1 MTSSQKLLAV
11 ALALAVIGVPLALKR
26 RGAGDI
32 AADAPSSPASASSVG
47 AVGAVGAVAKS
58 AEAPRPL
65 PKLVDLG
72 TRTCAPCKAMLGV
85 LDELERGYGG
95 QLAVEF
101 INVAEDEAKAAPYA
115 VDVIPTQVFVAPDGK
130 ELFRHV
136 GFFSTAAIVQKWGEL
151 GFALGPPAPNATPPV
166 SPPR

>member
-1 MTSSQKLLAV
+1 MSAQKKLLALG
-11 ALALAVIGVPLALKR
+11 LAAAVIGIPLALKH
-26 RGAGDI
+26 RGGDAIQVDQAAAPSAVAPAASSSI
-32 AADAPSSPASASSVG
+32 AAAAT
-47 AVGAVGAVAKS
+47 
-58 AEAPRPL
+58 PRPL

-101 INVAEDEAKAAPYA
+101 INVAEQEEKAAPYA
-115 VDVIPTQVFVAPDGK
+115 VDVIPTQVFLGPDGK

-136 GFFSTAAIVQKWGEL
+136 GFFSRTAIVQKWGEL
-151 GFALGPPAPNATPPV
+151 GFPLKGSAVPV
-166 SPPR
+166 SLPNGPR